1 MGGKGL
7 GLVQS
12 TIAREKQLNFIS
24 TKDPGSGTAKLTLD
38 KYSNFDNNDSIEKS
52 SSNGAFLLHQPDEE
66 NDKEVD
72 QWSGIKKIINDPWCN
87 SVLPDVSNMCSV
99 LGNACSALAHVIK
112 VPDNIR
118 VVADAMASFGTKF
131 FLYVNATIKTLEEL
145 SRHNYLVALGYFMD
159 NIIAT
164 FVPQEHTFLAR
175 GVSSGTYHGGLSLN
189 LLNDKIK
196 FQNFSEH
203 SKHLKDSIE
212 LLIDKMFYKKSFGH
226 ILSSD
231 NAIPG
236 AVGGLLSALG
246 VVVWPLFG
254 KKAATIVRDIG
265 GVIKAANYANPDNL
279 HNGRKLYFSSGLM
292 QMGAALADFLAG
304 HFSKT
309 RSYMVPI
316 SLGLDGFSK
325 YVLRRS
331 VNSGELGEV

>member
-1 MGGKGL
+1 ME
-7 GLVQS
+7 S
-12 TIAREKQLNFIS
+12 TIAREKQINFIS
-24 TKDPGSGTAKLTLD
+24 DRDPDLCTPKLILSG
-38 KYSNFDNNDSIEKS
+38 YNNFDNNDSIKKS
-52 SSNGAFLLHQPDEE
+52 SDNGAFLLKTSLHQKQDEE
-66 NDKEVD
+66 NKKEID
-72 QWSGIKKIINDPWCN
+72 QWLIVKKIINDPWCG

-99 LGNACSALAHVIK
+99 LGNACSALAHIVK

-118 VVADAMASFGTKF
+118 VLADTIASFGTKF

-159 NIIAT
+159 NVIAT
-164 FVPQEHTFLAR
+164 FIPQEHTFLAR

-196 FQNFSEH
+196 FKNFSEH
-203 SKHLKDSIE
+203 SKHLQDSIR
-212 LLIDKMFYKKSFGH
+212 LLIDKIFYKKSLGN

-236 AVGGLLSALG
+236 AIGGLLSALG

-265 GVIKAANYANPDNL
+265 GIIKAVNYANPDNL
-279 HNGRKLYFSSGLM
+279 HNGRKLYFSSGMM
-292 QMGAALADFLAG
+292 QVGAIIADFFAG
-304 HFSKT
+304 HFSQT

-331 VNSGELGEV
+331 VNSGELAEV